1 MKNNNETIIDLTK
14 NSYSDAT
21 VLPEEE
27 LMHIKQLVKIENLFK
42 SQYDNIENKNECDD
56 CCNDTI
62 SVFAKRGYG
71 KTTFVKSF
79 IDKINKNN
87 DYNCCCLDIIDPSKL
102 ELKQHPFMY
111 VLALIHEVVE
121 KYIHKNDE
129 MQNPNDE
136 NYESFVSWNKAYK
149 NLCKSL
155 SVLDCVGE
163 PNFYKDWDDDVQI
176 AKSGMKRAED
186 ANNLKSNFVKYID
199 NSLILL
205 HKKCFVL
212 SFDDIDTNFSKGF
225 EILESIRKY
234 LTINKIITILTGD
247 LSLYSKLIRQN
258 LWTGFNSNY
267 FSNEQ
272 KYSPDSMYEVSE
284 IINQLEEQYLL
295 KILKPE
301 NRITLDSIYE
311 KTKNS
316 HYTIKVKNKKNKT
329 YKKIENIYNDV
340 CILMGY
346 SETFPKT
353 AVMIN
358 FIMKLPIRTQMRI
371 LGLTSYDYKDKDDFV
386 RGMIRIFRSDIS
398 LKSNLS
404 EMDIDNLDNFGPILD
419 FFKKTNCLS
428 RDISFIPETG
438 DLTLD
443 KTLFALGG
451 IINQKIDRSIYL
463 SFDYWI
469 RISYVRK
476 AFEMDIIPQMISY
489 SEINNDNSLNK
500 SYCLSHAFRRSFEF
514 TIDNTVMK
522 PKILPGVC
530 EIEDYSHFTKE
541 LNDNPIVGLVLFE
554 TASSS
559 ERSTCFISIYKL
571 LASIGDIIRNYDKTS
586 LEKSIGNISL
596 RLNTLS
602 QFRSY
607 LEPNKNAPESR
618 KDAIE
623 KRTEFDHF
631 NYTNFKDEA
640 SKITNWIN
648 QKQINDPNIIS
659 VYVLDR
665 IFTRAYFSF
674 SDIEKIRFHNA
685 GEKLNYQI
693 IAFLNAILVEE
704 SIDRGISEVN
714 LNSKGNTIEIFFKNL
729 YVTARKSKLLF
740 FRTMLRCPL
749 LIDFI
754 DPYYKDLIYKLEHYS
769 EEMNVSDTV
778 KYIFLKNSI
787 KYREIDIDILNHKV
801 NNLES
806 QASHYHTIVNNLRKY
821 QHLKGSIIN
830 KEIEIDNDLEIRII
844 KEASYLEDNQEFSFE
859 NLMNDIRN
867 IRSES
872 FISKC
877 QDLYYKKIIE
887 STSLRKK
894 INIENS
900 ILKIEKIE
908 KEKIEKS
915 SFIGKTNEIKE
926 SSVNNTLCSIKLQ

>member
-1 MKNNNETIIDLTK
+1 MDNHKNETIIDLTK

-21 VLPEEE
+21 ALPEQE
-27 LMHIKQLVKIENLFK
+27 LVHIKQLNEIKNLFK
-42 SQYDNIENKNECDD
+42 SQYDNIDTKDGNND
-56 CCNDTI
+56 CGNNTI

-71 KTTFVKSF
+71 KTTFIKSF
-79 IDKINKNN
+79 INEINKNN
-87 DYNCCCLDIIDPSKL
+87 DYNCCCLDIIDPSML

-121 KYIHKNDE
+121 KNIHKMDE
-129 MQNPNDE
+129 IQNPNDE
-136 NYESFVSWNKAYK
+136 NYESFVSWDKAYK

-186 ANNLKSNFVKYID
+186 ANNLKSNFTKYID
-199 NSLILL
+199 HSLILL
-205 HKKCFVL
+205 HKNCFVL

-267 FSNEQ
+267 FSNEH
-272 KYSPDSMYEVSE
+272 KYSPDSMHEVSE

-316 HYTIKVKNKKNKT
+316 NYIIKIKNKKYKTNKDI
-329 YKKIENIYNDV
+329 KNIYNDV
-340 CILMGY
+340 CMLMGY
-346 SETFPKT
+346 SETFTKT
-353 AVMIN
+353 SVMIN

-371 LGLTSYDYKDKDDFV
+371 LGLESNNYKDKNAFV
-386 RGMIRIFRSDIS
+386 RGMIKIFRSDIS
-398 LKSNLS
+398 LRSNQS
-404 EMDIDNLDNFGPILD
+404 EMDIDNIDNFGPILD
-419 FFKKTNCLS
+419 FFQKTNCLS

-451 IINQKIDRSIYL
+451 IINQKIDRSMYL

-500 SYCLSHAFRRSFEF
+500 SYCLSQAFRRSFEF
-514 TIDNTVMK
+514 TIDDTVMK

-530 EIEDYSHFTKE
+530 EIEDYSHFTKG
-541 LNDNPIVGLVLFE
+541 LNDNPIAGLVLFE
-554 TASSS
+554 TESSS
-559 ERSTCFISIYKL
+559 EKSTCFISIYKL
-571 LASIGDIIRNYDKTS
+571 LASIGDIVRIYDKTNLGKS
-586 LEKSIGNISL
+586 LGNISL

-618 KDAIE
+618 ENAIE
-623 KRTEFDHF
+623 KRTEINHF
-631 NYTNFKDEA
+631 NFTNFKADA
-640 SKITNWIN
+640 SKIIDWIY
-648 QKQINDPNIIS
+648 QKQINDTNIIS

-674 SDIEKIRFHNA
+674 SDIEKIKFHNA
-685 GEKLNYQI
+685 GEKLSYQI

-704 SIDRGISEVN
+704 SIDRGISEVY
-714 LNSKGNTIEIFFKNL
+714 LNSKGNTIEAFFYNL
-729 YVTARKSKLLF
+729 NAIGRKSNLLF
-740 FRTMLRCPL
+740 FRTMLTCPL

-754 DPYYKDLIYKLEHYS
+754 DPYYKDLIYKLGHYG
-769 EEMNVSDTV
+769 EEINVSDTV
-778 KYIFLKNSI
+778 KYIILKNSI
-787 KYREIDIDILNHKV
+787 KYREIDIDILNKKV
-801 NNLES
+801 DYIES
-806 QASHYHTIVNNLRKY
+806 QARSYRALINHINKY
-821 QHLKGSIIN
+821 QELKG
-830 KEIEIDNDLEIRII
+830 KYFDKDLEIDNDFEIKII
-844 KEASYLEDNQEFSFE
+844 KELSYQEDLEESSFD
-859 NLMNDIRN
+859 NLMFDIRN
-867 IRSES
+867 IKNES
-872 FISKC
+872 VISKY
-877 QDLYYKKIIE
+877 QDLYYRKLIE

-894 INIENS
+894 INEENS
-900 ILKIEKIE
+900 ILEKDKIE

-915 SFIGKTNEIKE
+915 SFIGKIKE
-926 SSVNNTLCSIKLQ
+926 SSVNNILFSIKLR